1 MTLGLDEVHD
11 SVKSHDL
18 VLENLE
24 NPCHQLPLFDHF
36 CCRLAAEPECLSLEQ
51 TASVTLKSPP
61 STNQSSKS
69 SKSDPPPVWAALGGF
84 NLALWKKK
92 EHRQDKNRSP
102 LLSVSLGQVIISL
115 YTACASVCSCR
126 HVLPTLLSL
135 SSLLAASGNT
145 CFQFLFDNQGAT
157 MAEERGEVV
166 LTAMDDDDEEKRVE
180 FRCSDAHF
188 ISALSQRIVDAS
200 A

>member
-36 CCRLAAEPECLSLEQ
+36 CCRLAAEPECLSMEQ
-51 TASVTLKSPP
+51 TASVTLKYP
-61 STNQSSKS
+61 STNKSGKS
-69 SKSDPPPVWAALGGF
+69 SKSDPPPALAALGGF
-84 NLALWKKK
+84 NLSFWKKK

-115 YTACASVCSCR
+115 CVCLAAATCR
-126 HVLPTLLSL
+126 TLPLFLT
-135 SSLLAASGNT
+135 ASGNT

-157 MAEERGEVV
+157 MAEDRGEVV
-166 LTAMDDDDEEKRVE
+166 LTAMDDDEEEKRVE
-180 FRCSDAHF
+180 FRCSDANF